1 MYDKIYLNSPLSTLH
16 SIPVFYIRGDVTLIG
31 TVIRRMTIDDVDAV
45 HSIEA
50 ATFARPW
57 SRQDFVK
64 EMTTNACARYLVAEQ
79 NGAVIGYAGA
89 WIVLDEAH
97 VTNVA
102 VKKDFRGRGVG
113 RLLTAGLMQYASNL
127 GVVYATLEVRK
138 SNEAAKRL
146 YQSLGFEYVGVRK
159 RYYEDNGEDA
169 LLYCCQHMPPADP
182 DFTEAETA
190 EE

>member
-1 MYDKIYLNSPLSTLH
+1 MSD
-16 SIPVFYIRGDVTLIG
+16 
-31 TVIRRMTIDDVDAV
+31 TVIRRMTLNDVDAV
-45 HSIEA
+45 HFIEA

-57 SRQDFVK
+57 TRQDFVK
-64 EMTTNACARYLVAEQ
+64 EMTTNACARYLVAEKD
-79 NGAVIGYAGA
+79 GAVIGYAGA

-102 VKKDFRGRGVG
+102 VAKDHRGQGVG
-113 RLLTAGLMQYASNL
+113 RQLTAALMQYASNL

-138 SNEAAKRL
+138 SNEAAKCL
-146 YQSLGFEYVGVRK
+146 YQSIGFEYVGMRK

-182 DFTEAETA
+182 DFIEPETVTEES
-190 EE
+190 